1 MSQMREI
8 QVYNTLTGKKET
20 FEPMVPGKVTMYA
33 CGPTV
38 YMLSHLGHARMA
50 IVWDTVQ
57 RFFRHCGYE
66 VTYVRNITD
75 VDDKIIARAKS
86 LGISPERLARECTY
100 DFWHDMRSLNVQFP
114 DYEPRATEY
123 IQQMIS
129 FVEGLIAGGHAYV
142 AQGDVYFDVQSFD
155 QYGKLGKQ
163 NLDALIS
170 GARDQAVAQE
180 ALAHLK
186 KSPVDFALWKSANPD
201 ELNWPSPWGPG
212 RPGWHLE
219 CSTMVKHIL
228 GPTIDIHAGGEDLV
242 FPHHEN
248 EIAQSEALHDQPLAR
263 YWLHNSFVQ
272 VSAEKMSKSLGNFKT
287 IRDLLEQYS
296 SDTIRL
302 FVLQSH
308 YRSPID
314 FTIEALNATRSG
326 SMRLIKA
333 AAFAEQNADADLGA
347 DLEAVSKFEKAF
359 VEAMSN
365 DFNTAVAISQ
375 LYQLA
380 DAILASKSGSDQRA
394 MAQALKEHAAILGLT
409 LQDTRNDIDR
419 DTGKKLMDLI
429 LTLRQEARGRK
440 DYASADLIRKSLS
453 QSGINVMDSA
463 GGASW
468 EIG

>member
-1 MSQMREI
+1 MSQTREI

-57 RFFRHCGYE
+57 RFFRFCGYE

-123 IQQMIS
+123 IQQMIG
-129 FVEGLIAGGHAYV
+129 FVEGLIARGHAYV
-142 AQGDVYFDVQSFD
+142 AQGDVYFDVQSFA

-186 KSPVDFALWKSANPD
+186 KSPVDFALWKSASPD

-248 EIAQSEALHDQPLAR
+248 EIAQSEALHAEPLAR

-296 SDTIRL
+296 PDTIRL

-333 AAFAEQNADADLGA
+333 AAHAAQDDIGADADLPQIKQFA
-347 DLEAVSKFEKAF
+347 AAF
-359 VEAMSN
+359 AEAMSN

-375 LYQLA
+375 LYQLS
-380 DAILASKSGSDQRA
+380 DAILASKSADDQRA
-394 MAQALKEHAAILGLT
+394 MASALKRHAAILGLS
-409 LQDTRNDIDR
+409 LQDTRTDIDR
-419 DTGKKLMDLI
+419 GTGKKLMDLI

-440 DYASADLIRKSLS
+440 DYASADLIRKSLGET
-453 QSGINVMDSA
+453 GINVMDGA